1 MCPPLTSAFRERI
14 TQQFPGLA
22 QSERETITRSGDILT
37 KTRAESRME
46 SEAPREQQDSPVVE
60 VKKEK
65 VRNRSGSL
73 RSEGFRP
80 ISPDNTNVTCG
91 A

>member
-1 MCPPLTSAFRERI
+1 MEA
-14 TQQFPGLA
+14 
-22 QSERETITRSGDILT
+22 ET
-37 KTRAESRME
+37 
-46 SEAPREQQDSPVVE
+46 PQDSPTSPVFPVE

-80 ISPDNTNVTCG
+80 ISPENTNVLWH
-91 A
+91 